1 MNIIMNGD
9 IYLRRNPEYIDY
21 TFEEIEEL
29 QMDKELIAEK
39 FDMIRE
45 DIRDGKLKLDK
56 IIINGETISPE
67 KFEEEAEEAVR
78 KVSEIADKM
87 IEQGKPIYDSYKKF
101 WVLIITD
108 DGIRMVEQSDKT
120 QKKVIKY
127 DSAIEM
133 EEEFISLREFLE
145 KSEYLGKEY
154 HVYGD
159 FEALSMCSN
168 DEEVTFDSVITY
180 YAGDRAIIFNK
191 KSNKFELSVA
201 GEFNDNIIDYNIHIN
216 EEYRD
221 KAEIYQ
227 VIYKQLSKKKGLN
240 M

>member
-9 IYLRRNPEYIDY
+9 IYLKRNPEYIDY

-56 IIINGETISPE
+56 IIINGETISSE

-120 QKKVIKY
+120 PKKVIKY

-159 FEALSMCSN
+159 DEALSMCSN
-168 DEEVTFDSVITY
+168 DEEVAFDSVITY

-191 KSNKFELSVA
+191 KSNKYELSVA

-216 EEYRD
+216 EEFRD
-221 KAEIYQ
+221 KTEIYQ
-227 VIYKQLSKKKGLN
+227 AIYKQLSKKKGLN

>member
-9 IYLRRNPEYIDY
+9 IYLKRNPEYIDY

-29 QMDKELIAEK
+29 QMDKELIAQK

-45 DIRDGKLKLDK
+45 DIRDGKFKLDK
-56 IIINGETISPE
+56 IIINGEKISPE

-87 IEQGKPIYDSYKKF
+87 IEQGKPIYDSYKNF

-108 DGIRMVEQSDKT
+108 DGIRMVEQSDKI

-159 FEALSMCSN
+159 GEVLPKCSN
-168 DEEVTFDSVITY
+168 DEKVTFDSVITY
-180 YAGDRAIIFNK
+180 YVGDRAIIFNK
-191 KSNKFELSVA
+191 KSNKYELSVS

-216 EEYRD
+216 EEFRD

-227 VIYKQLSKKKGLN
+227 AIYKQLSKKKGLN

>member
-127 DSAIEM
+127 
-133 EEEFISLREFLE
+133 
-145 KSEYLGKEY
+145 
-154 HVYGD
+154 
-159 FEALSMCSN
+159 
-168 DEEVTFDSVITY
+168 
-180 YAGDRAIIFNK
+180 
-191 KSNKFELSVA
+191 SNKFELSVA